1 MGAYKQFLTSDL
13 IITPLKVHKE
23 FAFQGSSSLNTAS
36 IGRFLGNNIYQFDFN
51 PKVDPYTG
59 NYTVVTPGTTASL
72 TFSATPI
79 NNEAASVGSSSF
91 SINDT
96 IFVIT
101 GSTSL
106 LPNNYNIIYV
116 ASSSNGTL
124 LANTLRS
131 HINTSSSLYS
141 GIYNITASGVTPSII
156 LDTKTTGY
164 INNYNYTIS
173 GSTTSYFTGGTND
186 IVTNQQYQRLIYDSV
201 KQLYYSDYLTSEYGD
216 PVSRPILIP
225 GRDTEGDRYIGSSS
239 NQSYNNFLQTTLTYP
254 RYFPTYT
261 GSLIGVLSIPMTT
274 FGEYIDPHSFKMS
287 FNGYT
292 FNDDGEGNL
301 ISGSDI
307 FGNVIYTHGIV
318 TLTGNQGLFDSMS
331 AATTS
336 PTIALG
342 AIYGTASYGTNYVY
356 GSAVNPINLNTLI
369 NGFTTTNN
377 FTCSFSSSYTIF
389 EKQYKCTIRE
399 NEYNLTLNPSTISG
413 SYTIGTNAGVVYDF
427 VTGSNFSPYITTV
440 GLYDEQQNLLAI
452 GKLAQPVPGSPT
464 TDTTILINLDM

>member
-1 MGAYKQFLTSDL
+1 MGAYKQFLASDL
-13 IITPLKVHKE
+13 ITTPLKVNKE
-23 FAFQGSSSLNTAS
+23 FAFQGSSSLITAS
-36 IGRFLGNNIYQFDFN
+36 VDRFLGNNIYQFDFD
-51 PKVDPYTG
+51 PKIDPYTG
-59 NYTVVTPGTTASL
+59 NYTIVTPGTTSSF

-79 NNEAASVGSSSF
+79 NNEAAAIGSSSF

-131 HINTSSSLYS
+131 HINTSSSLYP
-141 GIYNITASGVTPSII
+141 GIYNITASGITPSII

-164 INNYNYTIS
+164 INNYNYVLFS
-173 GSTTSYFTGGTND
+173 NTTTYFTGGTND
-186 IVTNQQYQRLIYDSV
+186 IVINQQYQRLIYDSI
-201 KQLYYSDYLTSEYGD
+201 KQLYYSDYLISPYGD
-216 PVSRPILIP
+216 PVSVPILVP
-225 GRDTEGDRYIGSSS
+225 GRDTEGDRLVGSSS
-239 NQSYNNFLQTTLTYP
+239 NQAYYNYLQTTLTYP
-254 RYFPTYT
+254 RYFPTAT

-274 FGEYIDPHSFKMS
+274 FGEYIDPYSFKMS
-287 FNGYT
+287 FDGYD
-292 FNDDGEGNL
+292 FYDDGEGNL
-301 ISGSDI
+301 MSGSLMM
-307 FGNVIYTHGIV
+307 GNIIYTHGII

-336 PTIALG
+336 PSTTLG
-342 AIYGTASYGTNYVY
+342 AIYGSASYGTNYVY
-356 GSAVNPINLNTLI
+356 GSVVTPTNLNTLI
-369 NGFTTTNN
+369 NGFSTTNN

-399 NEYNLTLNPSTISG
+399 NEYNFTLNPSTIRNDATG
-413 SYTIGTNAGVVYDF
+413 SVYGF
-427 VTGSNFSPYITTV
+427 VTESYFSPYITTV